1 MHIMITGATSGIGQ
15 SLALDYAQ
23 QGHQVIACGRSQE
36 KLQALVDSHGSDIAE
51 SSITPLCFDLT
62 DYHNFP
68 ELDQDNPLDLLIL
81 NAGDCEYIDDPV
93 NFDAELFERVININ
107 LISIG
112 YALKSWLKNI
122 KPGGRL
128 VLVSSSASFLPLPRA
143 EAYGASKAALT
154 YLGRTLSVDL
164 AKHNIHVSI
173 VHPGFVETPLT
184 ERNTFAM
191 PMIISSKAATQRI
204 VNGIA
209 QGKSEID
216 FPRRF
221 IMLMKLLRMLPT
233 SVWQKLASRMV

>member
-1 MHIMITGATSGIGQ
+1 MRIMITGSTSGIGQ
-15 SLALDYAQ
+15 SLSLDYAQ
-23 QGHQVIACGRSQE
+23 QGHEVIACGRNPD
-36 KLQALVDSHGSDIAE
+36 KLQALVDSHKTDLSH
-51 SSITPLCFDLT
+51 SSIEPLCIDLT

-68 ELDQDNPLDLLIL
+68 ELDHNKPLDLLIL
-81 NAGDCEYIDDPV
+81 NAGDCEYIDDPL

-112 YALKSWLKNI
+112 YALKAWLKNI

-164 AKHNIHVSI
+164 AQHDIHVSI

-184 ERNTFAM
+184 ERNTFSM
-191 PMIISSKAATQRI
+191 PMIISSEVATQRI